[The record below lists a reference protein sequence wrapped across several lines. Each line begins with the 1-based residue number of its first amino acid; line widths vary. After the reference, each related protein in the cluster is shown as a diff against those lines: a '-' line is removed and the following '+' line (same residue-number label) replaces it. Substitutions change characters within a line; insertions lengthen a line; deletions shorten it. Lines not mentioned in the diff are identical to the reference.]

1 MSAVHR
7 AAPSNDR
14 NDQQKTG
21 GDRHGKEKKKK
32 KTKLLAHDVG
42 IIHSGTSGRHDAHI
56 KAFKDGMA
64 LFTNVNPRNPRWADD
79 HQQTLDSHATAL
91 INAGVTVL
99 VAAGGSRSAIAAMG
113 ATTQTPII
121 VTSVSNSSR
130 PAANVA
136 GICVRTTQS
145 DADRLQLLL
154 ELLPGRTKIGALY
167 DPSRPDAA
175 TQRALLDSMASM
187 LNVGL
192 NWQPVDPNGSSQDA
206 QIDAAFQNWAG
217 GNIQAAIITADPLF
231 NNHIDRIVNTA
242 THALRPI
249 PAIYQWREFAEAG
262 GLISYGPD
270 LTLAYKLAGTYVGR
284 IVSNDTTVDKLPLLP
299 LSGFELVINLRTA
312 KTLNISVPSTL
323 LARATDV
330 IV

>member
-1 MSAVHR
+1 MTNRRQEGIAM
-7 AAPSNDR
+7 A
-14 NDQQKTG
+14 
-21 GDRHGKEKKKK
+21 KKKRKK

-242 THALRPI
+242 THALRTI